1 MPEAIKFAGP
11 SGHQEK
17 AVFLISQ
24 RMRTSLLRKESI
36 SCKEE
41 RNHTLVLPLSSSQLT
56 ISVCTTGEN
65 LETVFGK
72 MSEQAR
78 VDAWNGVTL
87 VS

>member
-11 SGHQEK
+11 SGHLEK
-17 AVFLISQ
+17 AVFSISQ

-36 SCKEE
+36 SCKEA
-41 RNHTLVLPLSSSQLT
+41 RNHTTFLPLSPRQLT
-56 ISVCTTGEN
+56 IGVCITGEN

-78 VDAWNGVTL
+78 VDPWNGVTL